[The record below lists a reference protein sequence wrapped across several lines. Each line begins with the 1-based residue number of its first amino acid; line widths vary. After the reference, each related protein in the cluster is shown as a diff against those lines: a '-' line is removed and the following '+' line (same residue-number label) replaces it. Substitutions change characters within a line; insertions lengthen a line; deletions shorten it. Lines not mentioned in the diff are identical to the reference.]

1 MRCLLPLGLLL
12 ALMSQSWG
20 AEKYW
25 NQFRGPDGSG
35 HWEAAG
41 LPVEFGEQQNV
52 KWKTPIDGKAWSSP
66 VVWDKQIW
74 ITNATPDGT
83 KLSAVCLDFET
94 GKIVHDVL
102 VFEIEKPMF
111 CHSLNSYG
119 TPTPAVEA
127 GRVYV
132 SYGSAGTACVDTSTG
147 KVLWKRQDLKCD
159 HFRGPASSPVIYDNT
174 ILLEFDGFDVQ
185 YVVALDK
192 RTGETV
198 WKKDRAFDY
207 QTNSGDNK
215 KGYGTPAIFKIGGRD
230 VAICPAAVATE
241 SFDAKTGELLWT
253 VRHDGMNASARPLYE
268 HGLVFITNGMGKMV
282 AVKPE
287 GSGEIPSDKL
297 AWSSGKSVAKRS
309 SPIIVGELL
318 FMVTDDGIAT
328 CSEAKTGK
336 LLWNKRLSGEFAAS
350 PIFADGKL
358 YFSSMNGEVTVI
370 APEPELKVLATN
382 KLEEGFMATPAVH
395 GKSLILR
402 SRKAVYRIEK

>member
-1 MRCLLPLGLLL
+1 MRLLL
-12 ALMSQSWG
+12 AVGLILHGVTSYSFG
-20 AEKYW
+20 AEKFW

-35 HWEAAG
+35 RWEAKD
-41 LPVEFGEQQNV
+41 LPSQFSETEHV

-66 VVWDKQIW
+66 VIWENQVWIS
-74 ITNATPDGT
+74 NATPDGT

-94 GKIVHDVL
+94 GRILHDVL

-111 CHSLNSYG
+111 CHALNSYG

-159 HFRGPASSPVIYDNT
+159 HFRGPASSPVIYGDT

-185 YVVALDK
+185 FVVALNK
-192 RTGETV
+192 KTGETV

-207 QTNSGDNK
+207 KTNSGDNK
-215 KGYGTPAIFKIGGRD
+215 KGYGTPAIFTIDGRD

-241 SFDAKTGELLWT
+241 TFDAKTGELLWT

-282 AVKPE
+282 AVKPQGTGDISE
-287 GSGEIPSDKL
+287 SIV
-297 AWSSGKSVAKRS
+297 WSSGKSVAKRS
-309 SPIIVGELL
+309 SPIIVGDLL
-318 FMVTDDGIAT
+318 FMVTDDGIVT
-328 CSEAKTGK
+328 CSDVQTGETHWK
-336 LLWNKRLSGEFAAS
+336 ERLGGEYAAS
-350 PIFADGKL
+350 PVFGNGKL

-370 APEPELKVLATN
+370 APDREYKVLATN
-382 KLEEGFMATPAVH
+382 RFADGFMATPAIAD
-395 GKSLILR
+395 KSLILR
-402 SRKAVYRIEK
+402 SKSAVYRVE